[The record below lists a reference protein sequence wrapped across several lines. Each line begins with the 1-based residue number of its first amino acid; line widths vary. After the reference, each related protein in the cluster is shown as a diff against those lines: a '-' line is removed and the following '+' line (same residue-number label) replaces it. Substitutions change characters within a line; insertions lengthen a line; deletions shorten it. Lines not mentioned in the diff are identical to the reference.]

1 MGASVGSKTLV
12 TGYLVLELRD
22 RHGKVLRRDVRDFDP
37 FVRNLI
43 VLLENVLKG
52 EDTFVSENIMPI
64 TLSNATDVE
73 GNSFTPMPYSSYNPE
88 GARQYWNIVA
98 DAGDVLIQRGEPTDW
113 GILVGYGE
121 SPTTINFWSLENPY
135 PHGRGQ
141 GYMNYLSTE
150 LTPPEFDGNYVK
162 FTVKRR
168 IINDATVTQRVTEVG
183 VVAREFHTWRKLL
196 IARDLLDTP
205 IDMPPA
211 SLLEVTIVIQALPAP
226 FNIITTLDYGVP
238 EEVSSRHTV

>member
-1 MGASVGSKTLV
+1 MIGQKTLI
-12 TGYLVLELRD
+12 TGYLVVELKD
-22 RHGKVLRRDVRDFDP
+22 RLGRSLRRDVRDFDP

-43 VLLENVLKG
+43 VILENILKG
-52 EDTFVSENIMPI
+52 VDTYVSEKIMPI

-88 GARQYWNIVA
+88 WTHQYWNIVA
-98 DAGDVLIQRGEPTDW
+98 DAGDVMLQRGEPTDW

-121 SPTTINFWSLENPY
+121 SETTINFWSLENPY
-135 PHGRGQ
+135 PHGRGA

-150 LTPPEFDGNYVK
+150 VTPPEFDGSYVK

-168 IINDATVTQRVTEVG
+168 IVNDAEATQRVSEVG
-183 VVAREFHTWRKLL
+183 VVGREMYTWRRVL
-196 IARDLLDTP
+196 IARDLLSPP

-211 SLLEVTIVIQALPAP
+211 SILEVTIVIQALLAP
-226 FNIITTLDYGVP
+226 FNIYTAFDYAIPYDQSVKHTL
-238 EEVSSRHTV
+238 

>member
-1 MGASVGSKTLV
+1 MIGNKTLI
-12 TGYLVLELRD
+12 TGYLVVELKD
-22 RHGKVLRRDVRDFDP
+22 RMGRVLRRDVRDFDP

-52 EDTFVSENIMPI
+52 EDSYVSEKIMPI
-64 TLSNATDVE
+64 TLSNATDVD
-73 GNSFTPMPYSSYNPE
+73 GNSFTPLPYESQNPE
-88 GARQYWNIVA
+88 SGHQYWNIVA

-121 SPTTINFWSLENPY
+121 SETTINFWSLENPY

-150 LTPPEFDGNYVK
+150 LTPPEFDGSYVK

-168 IINDATVTQRVTEVG
+168 IVNDSDVVQRVTEVG
-183 VVAREFHTWRKLL
+183 VVAREKYTWRKLL

-211 SLLEVTIVIQALPAP
+211 SMLEVTIVIQALLAP
-226 FNIITTLDYGVP
+226 YNIYVTSDYGVP
-238 EEVSSRHTV
+238 EETATKYTA